1 MAASLPS
8 ATLYPLP
15 FISRSLPPPFPL
27 TPPFSFA
34 GAKWLQKAGR
44 KLGERRCPR
53 PSASSLPSVPPSVD
67 SSQPRAGG
75 RWRGGRWQGRAGG
88 AGRPHRTASHPPPAK
103 LAAPGQGRPAFPQQQ
118 AGCRRAPRGAS
129 QAQQRAGRAGCRA
142 DEHGWGEESG
152 SPRRHSA
159 AAGTRSKR
167 LLLQTGWSPTKV
179 LHSRRR
185 AEWKEGFSRCWGLV
199 NSLEDQVLLSG
210 SKKAGTLE
218 VSDTAQSKAVKWRDT
233 CLFQRVGRE
242 VINPVWKWSLVAGAR
257 KFGFYLHRKSWDEQ
271 RWRGVPLWWMPKQIY
286 LFLTRHQ
293 TDLTNTKIYLS
304 HVC

>member
-1 MAASLPS
+1 MSASLCF
-8 ATLYPLP
+8 LP
-15 FISRSLPPPFPL
+15 AFSTSLCGQLPAPRRRAV
-27 TPPFSFA
+27 T
-34 GAKWLQKAGR
+34 GR
-44 KLGERRCPR
+44 AVTG
-53 PSASSLPSVPPSVD
+53 
-67 SSQPRAGG
+67 AGG
-75 RWRGGRWQGRAGG
+75 WRGA
-88 AGRPHRTASHPPPAK
+88 APPHRTAPHPPPAK

-129 QAQQRAGRAGCRA
+129 QGQQRAGRAGGRA
-142 DEHGWGEESG
+142 AEDGWGKESG

-159 AAGTRSKR
+159 AAGTRSNR

-233 CLFQRVGRE
+233 CLSQEWGE
-242 VINPVWKWSLVAGAR
+242 K
-257 KFGFYLHRKSWDEQ
+257 
-271 RWRGVPLWWMPKQIY
+271 
-286 LFLTRHQ
+286 
-293 TDLTNTKIYLS
+293 
-304 HVC
+304 